1 MLQVCSAWI
10 ASGVVNDLND
20 LQRVHHLLVTS
31 LTKVQAGKEAQNQLY
46 NEGTSTMEILAVLK
60 AWAEVF
66 FNKDDFISALEL
78 IVMEKNCEFK
88 N

>member
-1 MLQVCSAWI
+1 M
-10 ASGVVNDLND
+10 
-20 LQRVHHLLVTS
+20 TS
-31 LTKVQAGKEAQNQLY
+31 LTKVQAGKAQNQLY

-66 FNKDDFISALEL
+66 FNKDGFISALEL

-88 N
+88 NLNYRLISFQTRHFIVTFLARN